1 MSSKTTFKRIA
12 LVAVAALGL
21 GVLSVAPSSATINSD
36 NLTVSATTAS
46 QTTSETATATSATAT
61 LAFLAGAQYDSM
73 SVTASLVSGPATSVA
88 LPYLQLVETASAKID
103 TTTGV
108 SAAVGSATAP
118 NAKSVVVNVVAGAA
132 QVSATYKVYLGVN
145 ETSAPTVAGTYVV
158 KLTPAVVTGT
168 LGGGNATA
176 QTITITVAKSVVNTA
191 TTGTVILN
199 RGETNSAVVDDVVT
213 ASKASTTT
221 AGAAADAAA
230 TIKVSLLNAL
240 GTAAVESYTA
250 TISGPGTLAPVTTA
264 NVAVTQSSLG
274 RAISI
279 KHDDLVQVLADGTA
293 GEATITIS
301 TASGVVIATKKV
313 TFYGAAATITAKTA
327 ALTTGT
333 IAKVGPTAGLI
344 SFDVKDAAGVAVTT
358 GSYYLVS
365 NDTTKISNSY
375 TSCGTWDAT
384 NGWTCSVTGVAK
396 GTGTVYVTNKPSATD
411 TTVTTVIKS
420 GDVSVRVGSGVVA
433 SVAVTTDK
441 TAYAPG
447 EKISLKVTLKDSDG
461 NAVVSGDDYQNVF
474 ATGGIVASYALGS
487 ASDTTTATSVL
498 KAVDGVKTYTLY
510 APNTQATVKFTW
522 TTGTGYSVS
531 ANAGVDGSLSVT
543 VADQALEAANAA
555 TTAALAANDAVDAL
569 AATVAK
575 LVANL
580 KSQITALTKLI
591 VKIQKKV
598 GA

>member
-1 MSSKTTFKRIA
+1 
-12 LVAVAALGL
+12 
-21 GVLSVAPSSATINSD
+21 
-36 NLTVSATTAS
+36 
-46 QTTSETATATSATAT
+46 
-61 LAFLAGAQYDSM
+61 
-73 SVTASLVSGPATSVA
+73 
-88 LPYLQLVETASAKID
+88 
-103 TTTGV
+103 
-108 SAAVGSATAP
+108 
-118 NAKSVVVNVVAGAA
+118 VVAGAA
-132 QVSATYKVYLGVN
+132 QVSAKYKVFLA
-145 ETSAPTVAGTYVV
+145 ESDTLSPTVAGTYVV
-158 KLTPAVVTGT
+158 KLTPAVTVGT

-176 QTITITVAKSVVNTA
+176 QTITITVAKSVVNVATA
-191 TTGTVILN
+191 GTVLLN

-213 ASKASTTT
+213 ASKAATTSS
-221 AGAAADAAA
+221 GAASAPAA
-230 TIKVSLLNAL
+230 TVSVELKNAA

-250 TISGPGTLAPVTTA
+250 TLTGPGTLATA
-264 NVAVTQSSLG
+264 TLAQIGNGTDGAKLG
-274 RAISI
+274 RSISV
-279 KHDDLVQVLADGTA
+279 KYNDLVQIYADGNSGA
-293 GEATITIS
+293 ATITIS
-301 TASGVVIATKKV
+301 TASGVVIGTKTV
-313 TFYGAAATITAKTA
+313 TFYGTATTITAATA

-333 IAKVGPTAGLI
+333 IAKVGDTAGLI
-344 SFDVKDAAGVAVTT
+344 SFVVKDAAGVEVTT
-358 GSYYLVS
+358 GTYYLVS

-375 TSCGTWDAT
+375 TACAAWDAT
-384 NGWTCSVTGVAK
+384 DGYVCSVTGVAK
-396 GTGTVYVTNKPSATD
+396 GTATVYVTNKPSATD
-411 TTVTTVIKS
+411 TTVTSVIKS
-420 GDVSVRVGSGVVA
+420 GDVSVRVGSGTVA

-447 EKISLKVTLKDSDG
+447 EKISLKVTLKDADG
-461 NAVVSGDDYQNVF
+461 NPVISGADYANIF

-522 TTGTGYSVS
+522 TTGTNYAVS